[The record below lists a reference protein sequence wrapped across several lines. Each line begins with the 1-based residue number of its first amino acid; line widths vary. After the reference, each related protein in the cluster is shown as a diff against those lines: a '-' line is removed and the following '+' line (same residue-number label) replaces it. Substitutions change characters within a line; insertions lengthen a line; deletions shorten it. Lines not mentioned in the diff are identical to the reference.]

1 MLKLITIKIILA
13 LLIFTPYLA
22 EGQEASSTT
31 NEGAPVI
38 GLSRDTLFF
47 IKAKLGTSS
56 PAERALNISSRIKR
70 LYNDDFLIIDSL
82 KVLHQ
87 ESTYDIV
94 YKDLIILSV
103 SESDAG
109 LEAKEPKDLSVE
121 YLQIISN
128 DLIRAREDRGFL
140 TLIGR
145 VSLVIGVISAA
156 WLILWLIA
164 RGYIWFLKITE
175 SNKNKWLKD
184 LSYKDYTFLSADQ
197 ELAVIIR
204 LIKLSKWI
212 VYAILFYI
220 TLPIIFSIFPFS
232 REWADTLFRL
242 IWSPFRGMLYAIWD
256 YMPHLFTIIVI
267 ATVMKYVNKFVKY
280 IFSEI
285 EGGKLTI
292 GGFHSDWA
300 MPTYNIVRFLLI
312 AFTLVLIF
320 PHLPGSDSEI
330 FKGVSVFVGV
340 LVSLGSS
347 SAIGNIVAGLVITY
361 MRPFKIGD
369 RIKIGEITG
378 DVIEKTLL
386 VTRLKTQKNEEI
398 TIPNSSILT
407 GNTTNFTT
415 LAKEEGLIIHT
426 TVTIGY
432 DVPWKD
438 VHKALERAA
447 NITEF
452 ISKDPKPFVLQTGL
466 DDFYVAYQINA
477 YTKEASKQAVIY
489 SELHKNIQETFKKAG
504 IEIMSPHYRAVRE
517 GNASTIPSNSD

>member
-1 MLKLITIKIILA
+1 MFRTSC
-13 LLIFTPYLA
+13 
-22 EGQEASSTT
+22 Q
-31 NEGAPVI
+31 
-38 GLSRDTLFF
+38 
-47 IKAKLGTSS
+47 KA
-56 PAERALNISSRIKR
+56 
-70 LYNDDFLIIDSL
+70 
-82 KVLHQ
+82 
-87 ESTYDIV
+87 
-94 YKDLIILSV
+94 
-103 SESDAG
+103 
-109 LEAKEPKDLSVE
+109 
-121 YLQIISN
+121 
-128 DLIRAREDRGFL
+128 RGFL

-386 VTRLKTQKNEEI
+386 VTRLKTPKNEEI

-415 LAKEEGLIIHT
+415 LAKE
-426 TVTIGY
+426 
-432 DVPWKD
+432 
-438 VHKALERAA
+438 
-447 NITEF
+447 
-452 ISKDPKPFVLQTGL
+452 
-466 DDFYVAYQINA
+466 
-477 YTKEASKQAVIY
+477 ASKQAVIY
-489 SELHKNIQETFKKAG
+489 S
-504 IEIMSPHYRAVRE
+504 
-517 GNASTIPSNSD
+517 